1 MLQKLRS
8 QKGFTLIEV
17 VAAAALIGVLATML
31 MPSLSGANDRV
42 KNAKLSNDLAAIDQA
57 IQVYRMDNGKL
68 PASLTALDSSYL
80 GGKLEF
86 KDAVGDGL
94 DYTAANRCIDAV
106 AAIDVVIAQG
116 SFGIGQGNRSIDSH
130 LDGLVVEGRS
140 TLWLTSKMIDFI
152 DFRR

>member
-1 MLQKLRS
+1 MIKKFRK

-68 PASLTALDSSYL
+68 PTSLTVLDSSYL

-86 KDAVGDGL
+86 KDALGEAL
-94 DYTAANRCIDAV
+94 DYSANADGSYTLKGQNASGATV
-106 AAIDVVIAQG
+106 NSPASKVVVDTTTPETTQNNV
-116 SFGIGQGNRSIDSH
+116 SN
-130 LDGLVVEGRS
+130 
-140 TLWLTSKMIDFI
+140 
-152 DFRR
+152 

>member
-1 MLQKLRS
+1 MIKKFRE

-68 PASLTALDSSYL
+68 PTSLTVLDSSYL

-86 KDAVGDGL
+86 KDALGEAL
-94 DYTAANRCIDAV
+94 DYSANADGSYTLKGQNASGATVNSPASKVV
-106 AAIDVVIAQG
+106 AD
-116 SFGIGQGNRSIDSH
+116 
-130 LDGLVVEGRS
+130 
-140 TLWLTSKMIDFI
+140 TTTSETNQNNVSN
-152 DFRR
+152 

>member
-1 MLQKLRS
+1 MIKKFRK

-68 PASLTALDSSYL
+68 PTSLAVLDSSYL

-86 KDAVGDGL
+86 KDALGEAL
-94 DYTAANRCIDAV
+94 DYSANADGSYTLKGQNASGATV
-106 AAIDVVIAQG
+106 NSPASKVVV
-116 SFGIGQGNRSIDSH
+116 D
-130 LDGLVVEGRS
+130 
-140 TLWLTSKMIDFI
+140 TTTSETNQNNVSN
-152 DFRR
+152 